1 MKLFLAVIVILFL
14 CTTYSPS
21 SYADTHSQNNA
32 AKSSAIT
39 AVSAAQKMG
48 KGFNL
53 GQMFENDQH
62 PATLASAKP
71 KIDAYYENGFRLV
84 RIPVTWTETLGGV
97 QLADGETGKIN
108 RSLPKITELKAVVD
122 YALGKPDMFV
132 IINAHHE
139 KALKDGNKAKVLEQ
153 LWADISDIF
162 KDRNHHL
169 IFQILNEP
177 HLNNRD
183 PMLPEN
189 LRHMTSLAYHKIRAV
204 DAERIIAIGG
214 NQWFAADEMAKVWP
228 NLDQVGGGKDQYLMA
243 TFHHY
248 NPWTFN
254 GDNQGDYSDNW
265 TDADMSGPMDTMLQW
280 SNTIGQG
287 MPIYIGEWGTGWQ
300 SRYSIFNCNNIRLW
314 YSKFNKEY
322 ASIKGIPTAVW
333 DDGGWFKIFD
343 HKTNSFENNLIEC
356 INGKC
361 KWDGKERFNKG
372 CK

>member
-1 MKLFLAVIVILFL
+1 MKLSPAAIVILFL
-14 CTTYSPS
+14 CATNSAFS
-21 SYADTHSQNNA
+21 CADTHSQNSA
-32 AKSSAIT
+32 TKSSAIT
-39 AVSAAQKMG
+39 ALAAAQKMG

-108 RSLPKITELKAVVD
+108 RSLAKLTELKAVVD
-122 YALGKPDMFV
+122 YSLGKPDMFV

-162 KDRNHHL
+162 KDRNHRL

-183 PMLPEN
+183 PMPPEN
-189 LRHMTSLAYHKIRAV
+189 LRKMSALAYHKIRAV
-204 DAERIIAIGG
+204 DAERIIVIGG

-228 NLDQVGGGKDQYLMA
+228 NLDQVGGGKDKYLMA

-254 GDNQGDYSDNW
+254 GDNQGDYADNW
-265 TDADMSGPMDTMLQW
+265 TDADIIGPMDTMLYW
-280 SNTIGQG
+280 SKTIGKG

-300 SRYSIFNCNNIRLW
+300 SRYPVFNCNNIRLW
-314 YSKFNKEY
+314 YSKFDSEY
-322 ASIKGIPTAVW
+322 ASKKGIPTAVW
-333 DDGGWFKIFD
+333 DDGGWFKVFD

-361 KWDGKERFNKG
+361 KWDGAERFNQG